1 MNLKGDWMRKIAW
14 VANRERI
21 FRRIGRIC
29 TDKMG
34 ELEAV
39 ISAETSGRSALL
51 ELGDL
56 TLVDH
61 DVVSYLGRCE

>member
-1 MNLKGDWMRKIAW
+1 
-14 VANRERI
+14 
-21 FRRIGRIC
+21 
-29 TDKMG
+29 MG

-56 TLVDH
+56 ALVDH